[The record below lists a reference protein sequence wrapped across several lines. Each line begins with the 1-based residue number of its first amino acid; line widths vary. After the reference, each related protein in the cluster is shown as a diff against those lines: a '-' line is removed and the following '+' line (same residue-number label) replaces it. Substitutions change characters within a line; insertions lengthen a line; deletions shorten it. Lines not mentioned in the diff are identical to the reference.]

1 MKRLKSCLVMS
12 QDVITQHEIAQ
23 MLSDLGIEVIYY
35 AASLEETLAITAE
48 RQPTHAFLDLEFE
61 TSFSDSFIMH
71 MKQISRTKI
80 TLINRLGTNNSGKFK
95 LDVKDN
101 ISLLKKPV
109 TITLLND
116 IVHPD
121 LSFGALLA
129 EAESQ
134 LKEEGYWQSMS
145 V

>member
-1 MKRLKSCLVMS
+1 MS
-12 QDVITQHEIAQ
+12 KDVITQHEIAQ
-23 MLSDLGIEVIYY
+23 MISDLGIELIYH
-35 AASLEETLAITAE
+35 AGSLEETLAVIAE
-48 RQPTHAFLDLEFE
+48 KQPTHAFLDLEYE
-61 TSFSDSFIMH
+61 SSITESFIIQ
-71 MKQISRTKI
+71 MKQISRTKL
-80 TLINRLGTNNSGKFK
+80 TLINKRGTNKIGEFKFDAK
-95 LDVKDN
+95 NN

-116 IVHPD
+116 IIHPD